1 MIQQPSVMVVRPKLF
16 SLIWGMLPIRP
27 VLFAFWQVVI
37 ALVLLVAGSSDA
49 WEASIAWW
57 PITAVLANIVC
68 LLLLPRL
75 YRREGLRFWAVFRVR
90 RDTLRQD
97 LLVLLGIL
105 IISGPIAFLPN
116 ILSATWLFGSQQ
128 VALDLF
134 LRPLPSWALL
144 LSLVL
149 WPTTMALSE
158 LPFYFA
164 YLMPRLE
171 AQTGH
176 RWPAVLLPAFWLA
189 AQHGA
194 LPLIFDGR
202 FILWRLLM
210 FLPFAILVGLVL
222 RWRPQLL
229 PYLVVVHGLLDLAT
243 ALMIPSL
250 S

>member
-1 MIQQPSVMVVRPKLF
+1 
-16 SLIWGMLPIRP
+16 MLPIRAI
-27 VLFAFWQVVI
+27 LFAFWQVVI
-37 ALVLLVAGSSDA
+37 ALVLLVAGSANA

-57 PITAVLANIVC
+57 PITAVLANLVC

-75 YRREGLRFWAVFRVR
+75 YRREGLRFWHVFRVR

-128 VALDLF
+128 VALNLL
-134 LRPLPSWALL
+134 LRPLPSWARLI
-144 LSLVL
+144 SLVL
-149 WPTTMALSE
+149 WPTTIALSE

-171 AQTGH
+171 GQTGR
-176 RWPAVLLPAFWLA
+176 RWLAVLLPAFWLA
-189 AQHGA
+189 AQHSA

-250 S
+250 A